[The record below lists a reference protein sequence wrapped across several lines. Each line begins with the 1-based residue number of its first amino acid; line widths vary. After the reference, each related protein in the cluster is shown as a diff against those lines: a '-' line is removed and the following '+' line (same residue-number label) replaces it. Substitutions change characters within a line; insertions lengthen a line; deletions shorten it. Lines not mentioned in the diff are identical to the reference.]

1 MMKIKELRT
10 EFNLTQ
16 KDIALKLGCNQ
27 TAVGKYERGELE
39 PNIQVLIKLSAIFGC
54 TVDYLLGVDSDYV
67 SAKSSESNLTYEEYS
82 LVKMYRILSERDK
95 NFISDVFNR
104 LITPEERA
112 KLNLL

>member
-1 MMKIKELRT
+1 MLKIRELRV
-10 EFNLTQ
+10 EKGMLLSEL
-16 KDIALKLGCNQ
+16 AEKLNKS
-27 TAVGKYERGELE
+27 AVCLGDWERGRCE
-39 PNIQVLIKLSAIFGC
+39 PSIEDLIKLSAIFGC

-67 SAKSSESNLTYEEYS
+67 SVTSRETDLTYDEFK
-82 LVKMYRILSERDK
+82 LVKMYRVLSERDK